1 MTPPVPKKFA
11 AATRW
16 LWAVMAALVLYSHPA
31 AQAAQEGRWL
41 LIFDTSSVMKKRLPA
56 TELALK
62 NFLASNGGGQIRAGD
77 SVGVWTFDQQLRP
90 GQFPLIHWSP
100 ANAVANTS
108 NLVAFIRQQRYT
120 GNTSFAALQPL
131 LGEIISHSERLT
143 VVIFCDGQDEIKW
156 TPYAD
161 GINQTFRQNQDERK
175 NSRQPYVL
183 LMRTQ
188 QGKYIGCT
196 VNFPPGGLTIPTFPP
211 LPLPAPPPEVTS
223 NLPPLP
229 ASPAPRLLPPVV
241 PSLVIVGTNVGTNL
255 ADMPVAFSNPPPK
268 PATSTNLAK
277 PTNHPAPKPE
287 SIKNSTSHAVAIT
300 KLAPSLA
307 RTPPATNTQES
318 KIDPSAKTDATT
330 DTADTVAATDSSEAK
345 ERRRLPAIG
354 ALLIGTLGLLVF
366 LMVRS
371 RRRDH
376 GSLIT
381 ASMDKDR
388 RPPGGN

>member
-16 LWAVMAALVLYSHPA
+16 LGAGLAALVLFLLPA

-41 LIFDTSSVMKKRLPA
+41 LVFDTSSAMKKRLPA
-56 TELALK
+56 TEAALK
-62 NFLASNGGGQIRAGD
+62 IFLASNGGGQIHAGD

-100 ANAVANTS
+100 ANAGATSS

-143 VVIFCDGQDEIKW
+143 VLVFCDGQDEIKW

-161 GINQTFRQNQDERK
+161 GINQTFRQNLDERK
-175 NSRQPYVL
+175 NSRQPFVL
-183 LMRTQ
+183 LIRTQ

-196 VNFPPGGLTIPTFPP
+196 VNFPPGGLTIPPFPP
-211 LPLPAPPPEVTS
+211 LPPPPAEITTNLPSLPVPPAPKP
-223 NLPPLP
+223 
-229 ASPAPRLLPPVV
+229 LPPVV
-241 PSLVIVGTNVGTNL
+241 PSLVIVGTNHGTNL
-255 ADMPVAFSNPPPK
+255 ADIPATNSNPPPK
-268 PATSTNLAK
+268 PAVSTNLVKATNSPAPNPEPIKKSASRTGAIAK
-277 PTNHPAPKPE
+277 PAPLP
-287 SIKNSTSHAVAIT
+287 
-300 KLAPSLA
+300 A
-307 RTPPATNTQES
+307 RTPPVTNAPEIKIEPPPDTNTTTNAA
-318 KIDPSAKTDATT
+318 SA
-330 DTADTVAATDSSEAK
+330 VAATDSGAGK
-345 ERRRLPAIG
+345 ERGWLPVIG
-354 ALLIGTLGLLVF
+354 ALLIGALGLLVF
-366 LMVRS
+366 LLARS
-371 RRRDH
+371 RRREH